1 MNRGVEAQTGVGR
14 VAVAAS
20 SKPASVLVVDDVEA
34 NLMAMDSVL
43 SDMGC
48 EVVLAKSGTE
58 ALRRLL
64 KTEFAVMLLDVQ
76 MPLMD
81 GYEVAQHARR
91 NPSTRDVPIIF
102 LTANHDNEE
111 GVLRGYGSGAVDFLF
126 KPINVPILRSKVR
139 IFLELY
145 NGRRQIEDAKAQLE
159 ETHRQ
164 LELAYRE
171 QQATQSQLVHSAK
184 MASLGELV
192 AGVAHEINNPLA
204 FVVSHLQTARRS
216 LEEVKG
222 EVLPHLS
229 EPARGHWE
237 RAESRLREMDL
248 GLERIRDLVIKLR
261 TFSRLDEGEQQR
273 VSVRENIEAIL
284 TILAHRLKDRIE
296 VEIQFGEPDMLEC
309 YPSILNQAI
318 MNLIA
323 NAIDAIEGKGKLGI
337 VTGGDSEGYSIAI
350 SDSGSGIPEA
360 LRERVFEPFFTTKP
374 QGQGT
379 GLGLSITYSIVR
391 KHGGTLELRDRP
403 GGGTTAI
410 IRIPPLAGG

>member
-1 MNRGVEAQTGVGR
+1 MSRGVSPQ
-14 VAVAAS
+14 VAVRGTGKARGQG
-20 SKPASVLVVDDVEA
+20 ASVLVVDDIEA
-34 NLMAMDSVL
+34 NLIAMETVL

-64 KTEFAVMLLDVQ
+64 KSDFAVMLLDVQ
-76 MPLMD
+76 MPEMD
-81 GYEVAQHARR
+81 GYEVAQHARQ
-91 NPSTRDVPIIF
+91 NPATRDVPIIF
-102 LTANHDNEE
+102 LTAADDNEE
-111 GVLRGYGSGAVDFLF
+111 SVLRGYGSGAVDFLF
-126 KPINVPILRSKVR
+126 KPINVPVLHSKVA
-139 IFLELY
+139 IFLDLY
-145 NGRRQIEDAKAQLE
+145 NARREIADAKAELE
-159 ETHRQ
+159 QTHRE
-164 LELAYRE
+164 LEVAYRE
-171 QQATQSQLVHSAK
+171 QQATQAQLVQSAK

-216 LEEVKG
+216 LEEVG
-222 EVLPHLS
+222 PEVLPQVS
-229 EPARGHWE
+229 EAGRTRWD
-237 RAESRLREMDL
+237 RAGSRLREMDL

-261 TFSRLDEGEQQR
+261 TFSRLDEGERQR

-284 TILAHRLKDRIE
+284 TILGHRLKERIQ
-296 VEIQFGEPDMLEC
+296 VEKHFGEPDMLDC
-309 YPSILNQAI
+309 FPSLLNQAL

-323 NAIDAIEGKGKLGI
+323 NAIDAIEEQGTVRI
-337 VTGGDSEGYSIAI
+337 ETGADAEGYSIAI
-350 SDSGSGIPEA
+350 SDTGSGIPEA

-391 KHGGTLELRDRP
+391 KHGGTLELRDRT
-403 GGGTTAI
+403 GGGTTVI